1 MRSFL
6 LFHGAYNI
14 YFLLYRLNQLR
25 SALIFLEKAL
35 AIEQRHAQTA
45 AKADTHLNMC
55 AVLSQLGRHDHAMLH
70 AHQAIIIVQSTLL
83 MNHLPH
89 RRVGKG
95 SKGHDED
102 KLTEGMEATKEFKD
116 RVTVLTIAYHN
127 LAVEQEFMH
136 MVSVYLSLLN
146 LNFSFIIIQYDEAVS
161 SYKMAR
167 DFSHNYLGP
176 EDSISI
182 NMQNILTKA
191 ETEIEA
197 KKSRLENHE
206 KKLN

>member
-1 MRSFL
+1 
-6 LFHGAYNI
+6 
-14 YFLLYRLNQLR
+14 
-25 SALIFLEKAL
+25 
-35 AIEQRHAQTA
+35 
-45 AKADTHLNMC
+45 
-55 AVLSQLGRHDHAMLH
+55 MLH

-136 MVSVYLSLLN
+136 M
-146 LNFSFIIIQYDEAVS
+146 YDEAVS

-167 DFSHNYLGP
+167 DFSHNYLGS